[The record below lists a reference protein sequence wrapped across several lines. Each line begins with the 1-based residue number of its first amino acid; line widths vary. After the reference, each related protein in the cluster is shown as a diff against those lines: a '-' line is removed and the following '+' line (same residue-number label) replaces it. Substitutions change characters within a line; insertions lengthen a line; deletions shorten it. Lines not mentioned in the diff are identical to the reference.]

1 MLKNYFKIALRK
13 IARQKMNTFITVGGL
28 AIGIASAVFIFS
40 FILNELSYDRFNKNQ
55 ENIFRVVTGNI
66 GEPDAWAGTPAPLGP
81 TLRNSLPEVKEFV
94 RMNLI
99 ESFVR
104 ADNKSF
110 HEKKVLC
117 ADPSLFKVFSFQV
130 IEGNVNN
137 LLSDP
142 NSVVIS
148 ESTAIKY
155 FGDKNPLGQILM
167 LDEGNKYH
175 VTGVFAD
182 VPKNSHLQFD
192 MVLQFE
198 KVFKSSLQSWG
209 MYNYSTYLL
218 TNSNIDE
225 QVLLD
230 KIRNVTVEFRGQKNK
245 LEGFNLQRLTEIH
258 FQYIRGNYEPVY
270 ETQYIYILGS
280 IAFFLLLLV
289 CINYINMMTALAP
302 TRAKEVGIKKVVGS
316 DRYRLVSQLLAES
329 FLHIFI
335 AVAVAISLLEATT
348 PLMNSILGEKV
359 TINLLSAPVLLAF
372 LGIILIVGILSA
384 IYPAL
389 LISNY
394 KPALIL
400 KGVLPGKKKSI
411 LRNVLVVLQF
421 SIAIFFIIS
430 TLTSLRQLDLLKNKN
445 LGMNKELIVNVS
457 LPSKSLQNKSQELK
471 NEFLKYS
478 NILKASVNTFQMGDV
493 NWHQSVYWEGQTD
506 KEKTAMY
513 IIAVDKDFFETY
525 NIPFI
530 QGEETT
536 YNFASDS
543 IFGFVLNQSALKEI
557 GWQHAVGKNFGFFSD
572 ISKETALG
580 VVNDFNFR
588 SLHHEIEPC
597 VMFIYNMG
605 NQISVKISSH
615 DIPAT
620 LKYLETTF
628 ERFAPGVPFEY
639 NFVDN
644 AYYQL
649 YNTERI
655 SSNAVLFFAILSIFI
670 ASMGLFGLVSFMV
683 VQRTKEIGIRKV
695 LGASVSQTMSLLLKE
710 FVALVVLANIIIWP
724 LAYYFM
730 NKWLQDFAYR
740 INMSWW
746 VFALSGGIALLIALA
761 TVGFRAI
768 KAATAN
774 PVKSLR
780 YE

>member
-1 MLKNYFKIALRK
+1 MLKNYLKISLRK

-28 AIGIASAVFIFS
+28 SLGIASAVFIFS
-40 FILNELSYDRFNKNQ
+40 FILNELSYDRFNENQ

-81 TLRNSLPEVKEFV
+81 TLKNSLPEIKEFV
-94 RMNLI
+94 RMKLR
-99 ESFVR
+99 EFFVR

-117 ADPSLFKVFSFQV
+117 ADPSLFNVFSFPV
-130 IEGNVNN
+130 IEGNINH

-148 ESTAIKY
+148 VSAAEKY
-155 FGDKNPLGQILM
+155 FGDKDPLGQIIK
-167 LDEGNKYH
+167 LDDESEYH

-182 VPKNSHLQFD
+182 VPKNSHLQFN

-198 KVFKSSLQSWG
+198 KVYKNSLQSWS

-218 TNSNIDE
+218 TNSNVDKL
-225 QVLLD
+225 VLLD
-230 KIRNVTVEFRGQKNK
+230 KVKNITVEIGGQKNK
-245 LEGFNLQRLTEIH
+245 LEKFNLQQLTEIH

-270 ETQYIYILGS
+270 NMQYIYILGS

-289 CINYINMMTALAP
+289 CINYINMTTALAP

-316 DRYRLVSQLLAES
+316 DQYRLVSQLLAES
-329 FLHIFI
+329 YLHIFI
-335 AVAVAISLLEATT
+335 AVAAAILLLESTT
-348 PLMNSILGEKV
+348 PLMSSILGEKV
-359 TINLLSAPVLLAF
+359 TINLLSTPIILAF
-372 LGIILIVGILSA
+372 LGIILLIGILSG

-389 LISNY
+389 LVSNY

-421 SIAIFFIIS
+421 GIAVFFIIG
-430 TLTSLRQLDLLKNKN
+430 TLTSLLQLDLLKNKD

-457 LPSKSLQNKSQELK
+457 LPSKNLQKKSQGLK

-493 NWHQSVYWEGQTD
+493 NWHQSVYWEGQAD
-506 KEKTAMY
+506 KENTAMY
-513 IIAVDKDFFETY
+513 IIAADKDFFETY
-525 NIPFI
+525 NILFI
-530 QGEETT
+530 EGKETT
-536 YNFASDS
+536 YNFVSDS
-543 IFGFVLNQSALKEI
+543 TFGFVLNQSALKEV

-588 SLHHEIEPC
+588 SLYHKVEPC
-597 VMFIYNMG
+597 IMFIYNMG
-605 NQISVKISSH
+605 NQISVKISNRNIS
-615 DIPAT
+615 AT

-628 ERFAPGVPFEY
+628 ERFAPGIPFEY
-639 NFVDN
+639 NFVDD

-649 YNTERI
+649 YNAERI
-655 SSNAVLFFAILSIFI
+655 SSNAVLFFAILSILI

-683 VQRTKEIGIRKV
+683 IQRTKEIGIRKV
-695 LGASVSQTMSLLLKE
+695 LGASVLQTMSLLLKE
-710 FVALVVLANIIIWP
+710 FVALLVLANIIIWP
-724 LAYYFM
+724 VAYYFM

-740 INMSWW
+740 INISWW
-746 VFALSGGIALLIALA
+746 LFALSGGIALLIALT
-761 TVGFRAI
+761 TVSYHAI